1 MKLFGYVML
10 ATLTAGIVSLLFALL
25 LVEGTLHA
33 PFANWM
39 VQVFED
45 VFQLDS
51 GRAIDVY
58 RRLFRDNKVLL
69 LAIGFFV
76 MLLLFIFI
84 AVTRITR
91 RFDLVSKGIDQVIQE
106 TEAPIELP
114 PELIVMENQLNTA
127 KATLRER
134 RMAALQ
140 SEQRKNDLVVYLAH
154 DIKTPLTSVIGYL
167 TLLQEAK
174 DMPEAQRDK
183 YTDIALQKAFR
194 LEELINEFFEIT
206 RFNLQDILLEYSTFD
221 LGMLLEQLTDAF
233 YPTLEAKQVTCSV
246 QVEDSLLIHGDGN
259 KLARV
264 FNNVLKNAV
273 TYSYA
278 NSVIDI
284 VALRLPDNQVEIT
297 FRNQGKVIPPHKLDT
312 IFEKFYRLDE
322 SRSSDTGGAGLGLA
336 IAKEIVD
343 KHHGTITV
351 RSNEEATTFSIRLP
365 GAIAAV
371 PQPPAPP
378 PSSGSGSESASP
390 AVPADSPPKA

>member
-1 MKLFGYVML
+1 ML
-10 ATLTAGIVSLLFALL
+10 ATLAAGVVSLLLAQVLIDGIL
-25 LVEGTLHA
+25 QA
-33 PFANWM
+33 PFADLT
-39 VQVFED
+39 VSIFEKA
-45 VFQLDS
+45 FQLDS
-51 GRAIDVY
+51 GRAISLY
-58 RRLFRDNKVLL
+58 HRLFRDNKTLL
-69 LAIGFFV
+69 LAGGFFV
-76 MLLLFIFI
+76 MLLFFIFI
-84 AVTRITR
+84 AITRVTR
-91 RFDLVSKGIDQVIQE
+91 RFELVSKGIDQVIQE
-106 TEAPIELP
+106 SEAPVELP

-134 RMAALQ
+134 KMAALQ

-174 DMPEAQRDK
+174 DMPSVQRDK

-194 LEELINEFFEIT
+194 LEDLINEFFEIT

-233 YPTLEAKQVTCSV
+233 YPTLEAKRVTCALT
-246 QVEDSLLIHGDGN
+246 VEDGLLIHGDGN

-273 TYSYA
+273 TYSHEA
-278 NSVIDI
+278 STIDI
-284 VALRLPDNQVEIT
+284 VALRLPGNQVEIT
-297 FRNQGKVIPPHKLDT
+297 FRNRGRVIPPHKLTT

-343 KHHGTITV
+343 KHHGTITA
-351 RSNEEATTFSIRLP
+351 RSDEQATTFSIRLP
-365 GAIAAV
+365 GATST
-371 PQPPAPP
+371 PPPEGVGSGAAPP
-378 PSSGSGSESASP
+378 VAPQSSPGTS
-390 AVPADSPPKA
+390 

>member
-1 MKLFGYVML
+1 ML
-10 ATLTAGIVSLLFALL
+10 AALLAVIVSLLIAQVFVDGILQ
-25 LVEGTLHA
+25 A
-33 PFANWM
+33 PFADLT
-39 VQVFED
+39 VSIFENA
-45 VFQLDS
+45 FQLDS
-51 GRAIDVY
+51 GRAISLY
-58 RRLFRDNKVLL
+58 HRLFRDNKVLL
-69 LAIGFFV
+69 LAVGFFA
-76 MLLLFIFI
+76 MLLLFIFVAI
-84 AVTRITR
+84 TRITR

-106 TEAPIELP
+106 SEAPIELP

-134 RMAALQ
+134 KMAALQ

-246 QVEDSLLIHGDGN
+246 QVEDGLLIQGDGN

-284 VALRLPDNQVEIT
+284 VALRLPGNQVEIT
-297 FRNQGKVIPPHKLDT
+297 FRNQGKVIPPHKLTT

-365 GAIAAV
+365 GAITAA
-371 PQPPAPP
+371 PPPPASAPSSG
-378 PSSGSGSESASP
+378 PSSGSAPS
-390 AVPADSPPKA
+390 VTPADAPSET